1 MLRVPTIQCF
11 GGLKIIV
18 MRESWRNL
26 IDLIANPK
34 AAFTRLKSRPKWGV
48 AFAVFCVL
56 VVGLAWMVYPFTQR
70 FLNPRYASSL
80 ADLKLL
86 GSARATSMVFV
97 AVSGIILGVLCAV
110 GFSAM
115 FTLISRAFRLNEALK
130 FKHFFAAWWH
140 SILINPL
147 VFFINIA
154 FLPVFRRVENI
165 ETVIDIRIVPGMHM
179 LVPFIENQYL
189 LMFLS
194 FMDLLG
200 IWNIFV
206 LTVAVATLIEVS
218 KTKACLTAIG
228 IWLLRVGID
237 VIFQVSSAS

>member
-1 MLRVPTIQCF
+1 
-11 GGLKIIV
+11 
-18 MRESWRNL
+18 MRESWQNL
-26 IDLIANPK
+26 VDLIVRPSAT
-34 AAFTRLKSRPKWGV
+34 FTRLKSKPKWGV

-56 VVGLAWMVYPFTQR
+56 VVWLAWMVYPFTQQ

-80 ADLKLL
+80 ADIQLL
-86 GSARATSMVFV
+86 GSTRATSMVFV

-110 GFSAM
+110 VFSAM
-115 FTLISRAFRLNEALK
+115 FTVISRVFKINKALK

-140 SILINPL
+140 TILINPL

-154 FLPVFRRVENI
+154 FLPVFRRVEDI
-165 ETVIDIRIVPGMHM
+165 QTVVDIRIVPGIHM
-179 LVPFIENQYL
+179 LVPFVENPYL

-200 IWNIFV
+200 VWNIFV
-206 LTVAVATLIEVS
+206 LTVAVATLVEVS
-218 KTKACLTAIG
+218 KIKACLTAII

>member
-1 MLRVPTIQCF
+1 MQERWQ
-11 GGLKIIV
+11 
-18 MRESWRNL
+18 NL

-34 AAFTRLKSRPKWGV
+34 ATFTRLKSRPKWGIAFV
-48 AFAVFCVL
+48 AFCVL
-56 VVGLAWMVYPFTQR
+56 VVWLAWMVYPFTQR
-70 FLNPRYASSL
+70 FLNPKYASRFSYIQ
-80 ADLKLL
+80 LL
-86 GSARATSMVFV
+86 GSTRATSMVFV
-97 AVSGIILGVLCAV
+97 AVSGIILGTLCAV
-110 GFSAM
+110 GFSAL
-115 FTLISRAFRLNEALK
+115 FTVISRIFKLNEAVK

-154 FLPVFRRVENI
+154 FLPVFRRVEDI
-165 ETVIDIRIVPGMHM
+165 ETVTDIWIIPGMHM

-206 LTVAVATLIEVS
+206 LTIAVATLMEVS
-218 KTKACLTAIG
+218 RTKACLTAIV